1 MDKDTVLN
9 CLMESI
15 KMAMRGDCNI
25 AINVWDGNVDISY
38 DIGKEIEIDESENT
52 GALPSKAEKEGD

>member
-25 AINVWDGNVDISY
+25 AINVWDGNIDISY
-38 DIGKEIEIDESENT
+38 DLRKEDEMDESEST
-52 GALPSKAEKEGD
+52 ETVSS